1 MQIQSRKQGFKE
13 IVTYKKVL
21 DINKQSYLIIS
32 LDVLWFAT
40 VSVFSLPITVVS
52 VSYASWGWQ
61 DFHFPKICIGKAAPG
76 ETNK

>member
-32 LDVLWFAT
+32 LDVLWFASLCFFSSYYSC
-40 VSVFSLPITVVS
+40 VSQLCQLGLTRFPLPKNM
-52 VSYASWGWQ
+52 YWQ
-61 DFHFPKICIGKAAPG
+61 GGAW
-76 ETNK
+76 